1 MNREFI
7 QMRSKL
13 ATAGYITLDK
23 CGCSECTEDDA
34 CAEKVKRSV
43 KVWPSARASQMV
55 AKCRKAKGQVRKTEK
70 GSSLKR
76 WEKEKWVKTSTGEPC
91 GGAKKGKGYCRPSKK
106 VSKETPKTKGEMSES
121 EMRKNRERK
130 KKGQRAENTK

>member
-1 MNREFI
+1 MKKEFI

-13 ATAGYITLDK
+13 AASGYITLDK

-34 CAEKVKRSV
+34 CTEKVKRSV

-70 GSSLKR
+70 GSSSQK
-76 WEKEKWVKTSTGEPC
+76 VGEREV
-91 GGAKKGKGYCRPSKK
+91 GQDLNRRTLRRS
-106 VSKETPKTKGEMSES
+106 EKGE
-121 EMRKNRERK
+121 RVIAGHRK
-130 KKGQRAENTK
+130 KSQKKLQKQKAK